1 MTNQA
6 KQGLLNGS
14 MKKRALKSFIHN
26 HGYENPRGKSFEVI
40 LNDEIPP
47 FGSGYR
53 RIRCISYGRKWARL
67 FYAPLNKRVRIRR
80 NVFDNIL
87 KSNKTVELS
96 A

>member
-1 MTNQA
+1 MPNSGKNA
-6 KQGLLNGS
+6 IIRGAI
-14 MKKRALKSFIHN
+14 KKRALKSMVHN

-40 LNDEIPP
+40 LQDEIPP

-80 NVFDNIL
+80 SVFDTIL
-87 KSNKTVELS
+87 KSNKTLELS